1 MQMNISKIIRAFGH
15 IDDKYLLEAEDA
27 ETKKSG
33 LFRLK
38 PVLLAAAIG
47 VFALGTT
54 VFAIS
59 RADGLSKMKYAFD
72 RYSGIKSETEHT
84 ESPAEDDL
92 TPDVE
97 QDYTFYN
104 DYTDSEIKDP
114 TEFPWHEDLS
124 EYGNEF
130 EYDADIKTGE
140 FRVTLVL
147 MDDHCFYATVQYA
160 LSDDDLKALGGSPE
174 GTVPTFSQVHF
185 DGGEG
190 YEGADP
196 ISLDKNIYTFAVS
209 SLGFDSLPENVTFTI
224 KNFGYNERVFDKWR
238 GFYADVFHTIDEFD
252 KVLKIPTSGLK
263 KAESKKSEQVVY
275 RTESGDV
282 YLTAEISPMGIYL
295 CYESEPA
302 EAAMA
307 LSGDKYFL
315 PYKLQICL
323 DDGRIYGDGETF
335 FELSYILSGRSGGI
349 KNYNDGDPEN
359 DIFCDSLPFI
369 KPAEISHVEKLTVDG
384 CEVEVG
390 GEGQGVGLLQIALAQ
405 QIPFNRIVPA
415 GTENPHQNPQGFDGD
430 FSHNLIAVL
439 FCFLYI

>member
-47 VFALGTT
+47 VFMLGTT
-54 VFAIS
+54 AFAIS
-59 RADGLSKMKYAFD
+59 RADGLDKTKCAFD

-84 ESPAEDDL
+84 ESPAENDL

-97 QDYTFYN
+97 HDYTFFSS
-104 DYTDSEIKDP
+104 YTDSEIKDP
-114 TEFPWHEDLS
+114 TEFPWLEDLS
-124 EYGNEF
+124 EYGSEF
-130 EYDADIKTGE
+130 EYDTEPPAGE
-140 FRVTLVL
+140 FRVTSVL
-147 MDDHCFYATVQYA
+147 SDDHYFYATVQYA
-160 LSDDDLKALGGSPE
+160 LSGDDLKALGGSPE

-185 DGGEG
+185 DGGGG
-190 YEGADP
+190 YEGANP
-196 ISLDKNIYTFAVS
+196 ISLEKNIYTFAVS
-209 SLGFDSLPENVTFTI
+209 SLGFDSLPDEVTITI
-224 KNFGYNERVFDKWR
+224 KNFGYNERVFDEKR
-238 GFYADVFHTIDEFD
+238 GFYVDVFHPLSEFEE
-252 KVLKIPTSGLK
+252 KLKIPTSDLK

-275 RTESGDV
+275 QTESGSV
-282 YLTAEISPMGIYL
+282 YMTAELSPMGIYL
-295 CYESEPA
+295 CYTSEPA

-315 PYKLQICL
+315 PNKLQIHL
-323 DDGRIYGDGETF
+323 DDGRVFGDGETF

-349 KNYNDGDPEN
+349 KDGVVCE
-359 DIFCDSLPFI
+359 SLPFM
-369 KPAEISHVEKLTVDG
+369 KPADISHVVKLTVDG
-384 CEVEVG
+384 CEAEVG

-415 GTENPHQNPQGFDGD
+415 GTETPIRIHADSMGI
-430 FSHNLIAVL
+430 FSQSL
-439 FCFLYI
+439 